1 MCLFINKSISCLHHE
16 RLTKM
21 LVEMFKS
28 GAIDSRPSGKCG
40 ILFVGAGHAP
50 SPTIRMNVGWTLRR

>member
-1 MCLFINKSISCLHHE
+1 MVRMFMDKSIGCLHHE

-21 LVEMFKS
+21 LVVMFKS

-40 ILFVGAGHAP
+40 ILCVGAGDAP
-50 SPTIRMNVGWTLRR
+50 IPDYTDAIDG

>member
-1 MCLFINKSISCLHHE
+1 MRLFINKSINCLHHE

-40 ILFVGAGHAP
+40 ILFVGEGHAP
-50 SPTIRMNVGWTLRR
+50 LTTVRMPYMDEC